1 MYSVHWVA
9 VDEAGF
15 WDFDNDFAKNDVIF
29 GVYNSSSSH
38 IDNRKNNVLV
48 TVTGERPT
56 YDTNG
61 SVGTTEKKLSINF
74 SKAKKKLC
82 LSFHYNSGHN
92 FLFVN
97 GKNL

>member
-1 MYSVHWVA
+1 M
-9 VDEAGF
+9 F
-15 WDFDNDFAKNDVIF
+15 I
-29 GVYNSSSSH
+29 
-38 IDNRKNNVLV
+38 IV
-48 TVTGERPT
+48 TREGPT

-61 SVGTTEKKLSINF
+61 SVGTTEKKFSINF